1 MCRSSFATKD
11 NDERRMLVDRFF
23 DALLCTVI
31 LMSFDLANG
40 GQRVCLCCL
49 DEREF
54 KPY

>member
-1 MCRSSFATKD
+1 MCRSLFETND
-11 NDERRMLVDRFF
+11 NDERRMLGDRFF

-31 LMSFDLANG
+31 FMSFDLANG
-40 GQRVCLCCL
+40 GQGVCPCSL